1 MFHVY
6 IMLAGV
12 TTYEYIRQQ
21 RLVERVQGGE
31 KMTVKE
37 DTGGQGR
44 RNRVRP
50 GGDCG
55 ENNSR
60 QGNGVVESRDVQG

>member
-1 MFHVY
+1 MFHVF

-31 KMTVKE
+31 KMTEQE
-37 DTGGQGR
+37 DTGEQGR
-44 RNRVRP
+44 GNRVGP
-50 GGDCG
+50 VGGSG
-55 ENNSR
+55 ENNNKK
-60 QGNGVVESRDVQG
+60 GNGVVESKDVQG